1 MRRFSIVTSLIIGA
15 VLLAGCVP
23 LQTYEEA
30 KEKTHAAMQ
39 HIVDQLPAN
48 VEIEDMT
55 LDKPGPCAGDGGSY
69 TGQWFA
75 TVDDG
80 FDGAAFIET
89 LPGKLPRSFR
99 EFDSGVEWSS
109 PDVNFFHDAAY
120 ISVEFYDRRGY
131 HGVFISAISRCA
143 QLPDGYEG
151 QGTSK
156 QAAM

>member
-15 VLLAGCVP
+15 ALLAGCVP

-30 KEKTHAAMQ
+30 KAKTNAAMQ
-39 HIVDQLPAN
+39 NIVDQLPAN
-48 VEIEDMT
+48 VEVEV
-55 LDKPGPCAGDGGSY
+55 LSKGEPGPCSGGDGGSY
-69 TGQWFA
+69 TARWFA
-75 TVDDG
+75 TVEDG

-89 LPGKLPRSFR
+89 LPDKLPRDFR

-109 PDVNFFHDAAY
+109 PGVNFFHDAAY

-131 HGVFISAISRCA
+131 HGVFISAISGCA

-151 QGTSK
+151 AGSR
-156 QAAM
+156 